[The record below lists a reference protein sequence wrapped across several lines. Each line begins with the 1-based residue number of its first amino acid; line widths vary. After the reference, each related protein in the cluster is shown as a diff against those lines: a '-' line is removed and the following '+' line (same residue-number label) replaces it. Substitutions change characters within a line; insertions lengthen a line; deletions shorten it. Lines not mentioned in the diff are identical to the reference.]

1 MSGERNMAHLS
12 DLAATR
18 SPRRSHKTSISLLLA
33 LVVALS
39 ARAEESSSY
48 SSTEGEAVL
57 TLDVDNFDA
66 VAKHPFIYGT
76 FATGGCDGFVNRQSH
91 HGRCRAY
98 LSVPSGARS
107 VRCPLCDAVTRVER
121 HPHNAAVGFVKG
133 LFGSIVSPG
142 ALQRPAPGAASQL
155 PASYPRVRGCK
166 KRALLVG
173 ISYAGTEYELR
184 GTVNDVYCMGFLL
197 RERFNFR
204 SDCILVMTRKF
215 TCQFQHL
222 ILSSSEACELRRS
235 RLTEEDRDPYKIPT
249 KHNIRRAMR
258 WLVDGASSGDSLVF
272 YFSGHGIQEV
282 DTDGDEMD
290 GYDEAI
296 CPLDVADQG
305 AILDDE
311 INETIVRPLGPGVKL
326 HAIVDACHSG
336 TILDLDYLCRIS
348 RTGYW
353 QWENQSLPY
362 GGLKCTSGG
371 LAISISGC
379 SDNKTA
385 EDTTAFS
392 GSISTGAMTYSF
404 IKAVESQP
412 GATYGRLITGMR
424 ATIRS
429 NGGESGIP
437 GRIGTFFCRTI
448 NFNRAQ
454 EPQLCTSEPFDIYRK
469 PFLL

>member
-1 MSGERNMAHLS
+1 MA
-12 DLAATR
+12 A
-18 SPRRSHKTSISLLLA
+18 PRTIC
-33 LVVALS
+33 
-39 ARAEESSSY
+39 ARC
-48 SSTEGEAVL
+48 G
-57 TLDVDNFDA
+57 
-66 VAKHPFIYGT
+66 
-76 FATGGCDGFVNRQSH
+76 
-91 HGRCRAY
+91 AY

-107 VRCPLCDAVTRVER
+107 VRCPLCDAVSVERHPHNAVTRVER

-133 LFGSIVSPG
+133 LIGSIVSPG
-142 ALQRPAPGAASQL
+142 ALQRPPPEPSQV

-173 ISYAGTEYELR
+173 ISYVGTEYELR

-197 RERFNFR
+197 RERFNFP
-204 SDCILVMTRKF
+204 SDCTLVMT
-215 TCQFQHL
+215 Q
-222 ILSSSEACELRRS
+222 
-235 RLTEEDRDPYKIPT
+235 EEKEPYKIPT
-249 KHNIRRAMR
+249 KHNIRQAMR
-258 WLVDGASSGDSLVF
+258 WLVDGSSSGDSLVF

-311 INETIVRPLGPGVKL
+311 INETIVRPLGPGDKL
-326 HAIVDACHSG
+326 HAIVDTCHSG
-336 TILDLDYLCRIS
+336 TILDLEYLCRIS

-353 QWENQSLPY
+353 QWENQSIPS
-362 GGLKCTSGG
+362 GGPKCTSGG

-385 EDTTAFS
+385 ENTTAFS

-437 GRIGTFFCRTI
+437 GRIGTFSCRTI

-454 EPQLCTSEPFDIYRK
+454 VE
-469 PFLL
+469 LL